1 MMFFSACN
9 SPEENETQAK
19 PIIKEHI
26 SQQKIDDSTTETTA
40 ADTSST
46 GVFQE
51 EASED
56 GENLREAIKANSENI
71 IKEEGLSF
79 CDCVIKNKKLSEIIM
94 ADKTSDTDFDKAMK
108 ELEDMKTGPCK
119 IMFPQQNNIE
129 EQQAHQQKVKDCLNK

>member
-56 GENLREAIKANSENI
+56 GENLREAIKA
-71 IKEEGLSF
+71 
-79 CDCVIKNKKLSEIIM
+79 
-94 ADKTSDTDFDKAMK
+94 
-108 ELEDMKTGPCK
+108 
-119 IMFPQQNNIE
+119 
-129 EQQAHQQKVKDCLNK
+129 